1 MEELHNCNI
10 NRFLEQEFDWLKE
23 LILSRFDFFFHKNT
37 YKPIDEIQ
45 PPLIGIDT
53 AYEQFLLDHQ
63 LGLEERVLLVVAL
76 AKNLKPE
83 LFNSFLVQNPS
94 TNMAYPEFGGIVQ
107 GDTFIPTYRSV
118 AFLLND
124 IPESLPLKIYTFFE
138 QDHFFYRE
146 HILDYGSTNFQNRL
160 NTPVCL
166 TLEIEYYLLTGRKYK
181 AEFNADFPA
190 QEITTNLKW
199 DDLIVSPKV
208 QQQLEEILKWHSY
221 REVFH
226 KNEYYSK
233 WIKKGYRS
241 LFFGP
246 PGTGKT
252 LAVSLIGKKLNLPV
266 YRVDLSMIV
275 SKYIGETI
283 KNLEKVFARAEY
295 NQWILFF
302 DEADA
307 IFGSRSQQ
315 QTAND
320 RHANQ
325 EVAYLLQRIETYP
338 ELIILATNLQHNL
351 DEAFIRRFQSMVHFK
366 TPDIPQRITLWK
378 AIFHENLGLSDA
390 YIKLKAEKHALTGGM
405 LINILQ
411 AARLLT
417 HHTFEKLSEEVIDF
431 AIERELKKEENI
443 F

>member
-1 MEELHNCNI
+1 MEDLHEKGI
-10 NRFLEQEFDWLKE
+10 NLFLEKEFIWLKQ
-23 LILSRFDFFFHKNT
+23 LILFRFESFFQEKNN
-37 YKPIDEIQ
+37 KSIDEIQ

-63 LGLEERVLLVVAL
+63 LDLEERVLLAVAL

-83 LFNSFLVQNPS
+83 IFNPFLIENSVTQKV
-94 TNMAYPEFGGIVQ
+94 YPEFGGIIKE
-107 GDTFIPTYRSV
+107 DKFIPTYRTV

-124 IPESLPLKIYTFFE
+124 IPEALPLKIYTFFE
-138 QDHFFYRE
+138 QDHFFYKE
-146 HILDYGSTNFQNRL
+146 HILDYARTNFQNRL
-160 NTPVCL
+160 NTPVSL
-166 TLEIEYYLLTGRKYK
+166 TLEVEYLLLTGRKYK

-190 QEITTNLKW
+190 QEITTNLNW
-199 DDLIVSPKV
+199 EDLVVSPKV
-208 QQQLEEILKWHSY
+208 QRHLEEILKWY
-221 REVFH
+221 TYKELFQER
-226 KNEYYSK
+226 EYYSK

-246 PGTGKT
+246 SGTGKT
-252 LAVSLIGKKLNLPV
+252 LAASLLGKKLNVPV
-266 YRVDLSMIV
+266 YRVDLSMII

-283 KNLEKVFARAEY
+283 KNLEKIFARAEH

-315 QTAND
+315 QNAND

-325 EVAYLLQRIETYP
+325 EIAYLLQRIENYP

-351 DEAFIRRFQSMVHFK
+351 DEAFIRRFQSVVHFK
-366 TPDIPQRITLWK
+366 TPEVQQRITLWK
-378 AIFHENLGLSDA
+378 TIFHKDLGLSET
-390 YIKLKAEKHALTGGM
+390 YLEEMAEKHQLTGGT

-411 AARLLT
+411 TARLLT
-417 HHTFEKLSEEVIDF
+417 EDSTQHLSEASVNF
-431 AIERELKKEENI
+431 AIQRELKKEENI